1 MGKNEDY
8 KPPAT
13 SFKSEIVESGNA
25 STEIVSG
32 QPLLD
37 WMTNQFG
44 TSELQRSTLSLIQLG
59 RDLESFDFCFE
70 PVLVSMVAEILSD
83 VRGLCDSEMGKLRDS
98 VASSLYDNIQSRD
111 RLQRLWE
118 QLKSSAVR
126 VS

>member
-8 KPPAT
+8 KSPAT
-13 SFKSEIVESGNA
+13 SFKPEIAESGDA
-25 STEIVSG
+25 ATEVVSG

-37 WMTNQFG
+37 RMTNQFG
-44 TSELQRSTLSLIQLG
+44 TSVIQQSTLNLIQLG

-98 VASSLYDNIQSRD
+98 VASSLYDDIQSRE

-118 QLKSSAVR
+118 QLKSSDVR

>member
-8 KPPAT
+8 KLAAT
-13 SFKSEIVESGNA
+13 SFKSEIAESGDA
-25 STEIVSG
+25 ATEIASG

-44 TSELQRSTLSLIQLG
+44 TAEMQQSTLSLIQLG
-59 RDLESFDFCFE
+59 RDLESFDFCLE
-70 PVLVSMVAEILSD
+70 PVLVSMVAKILSD
-83 VRGLCDSEMGKLRDS
+83 VRGLCDSEMGRLRDS
-98 VASSLYDNIQSRD
+98 VASSLYDNIQSRE

-118 QLKSSAVR
+118 QLKSSDVR